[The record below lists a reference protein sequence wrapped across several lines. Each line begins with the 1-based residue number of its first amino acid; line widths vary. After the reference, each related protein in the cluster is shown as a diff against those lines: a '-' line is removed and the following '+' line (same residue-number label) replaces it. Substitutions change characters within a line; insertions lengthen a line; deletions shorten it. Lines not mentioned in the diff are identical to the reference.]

1 MSAIL
6 FAVAPACGS
15 RCFLE
20 NFVLAFCFVALVH
33 RWALVLLQGSPRSDC
48 YTLLVLL
55 NGGFGWMLL
64 WTEMKRSDTGLL
76 GALKALPPSVT
87 VIPDTTWRWG
97 NAVSTLLVPQRGM
110 LLGLALAV
118 IVFTQ
123 WWLSE
128 EKGKREKGWGKARKA
143 QKKMRQQQAK
153 PQSQIPYFLYLFP
166 GRNRAWSP
174 PA

>member
-1 MSAIL
+1 M
-6 FAVAPACGS
+6 
-15 RCFLE
+15 FLE

-33 RWALVLLQGSPRSDC
+33 RWALVLLKDRLGGC

-128 EKGKREKGWGKARKA
+128 EKGEEGKGWGKSERPRKCA
-143 QKKMRQQQAK
+143 NNKRKHSK
-153 PQSQIPYFLYLFP
+153 PDSLFPCLFP